1 MNKII
6 YNEKLDIIY
15 LLIYALG
22 SGTSA
27 KIWYCIEI
35 KDYVKSLKQNKGKF
49 NIDCKALKIFKEERY
64 KEYKREVNINNII
77 TFEEK
82 KSDYIHYN
90 NSGFKYKDDM
100 IIVNEVMAISLYDM
114 CKLLNFD
121 FEDKYKENIYEQMKK
136 GIEYIHKCGYLHAD
150 IKMENFLVCGL
161 NILQKKII
169 DYVNKYDFSKFFKKK
184 NNKNGDLIQSTNDK
198 LLSLICDI
206 VFKFNLEEIIDD
218 TYDSDFEG
226 SDEDNMNESIEESI
240 EDESDNESI
249 SSYSSYDTS
258 ASSFDSDF
266 NEFDI
271 KYDKFHINE
280 INNFILDLDN
290 NKVEDKNRDIEKD
303 IKFYKEKLKDIKIK
317 LTDFGLIKK
326 PGGMETIQTRV
337 FRSPRNILGF
347 PHDFSDD
354 IYALEQNKY
363 ELFNGK
369 LLIDLKSDKNFNK
382 YNNDLLTIKKIFKF
396 NNNIYYDILQSK
408 RINSILS
415 KDGSFLFK

>member
-15 LLIYALG
+15 LLIYILG
-22 SGTSA
+22 SGTSS

-35 KDYVKSLKQNKGKF
+35 KDYVKTLKQNKGKF
-49 NIDCKALKIFKEERY
+49 NIDCKALKIFKEESY
-64 KEYKREVNINNII
+64 KEYKREIDINDII
-77 TFEEK
+77 TFEDK
-82 KSDYIHYN
+82 KSEYIHYN
-90 NSGFKYKDDM
+90 NGGFKYKDDM
-100 IIVNEVMAISLYDM
+100 IIVNKVMAISLYDM
-114 CKLLNFD
+114 CELLNFD
-121 FEDKYKENIYEQMKK
+121 FEDEYKENIYEQMKK
-136 GIEYIHKCGYLHAD
+136 GIDYIHKCGYLHAD

-184 NNKNGDLIQSTNDK
+184 NNKNNNLIQSTNDK
-198 LLSLICDI
+198 LLSLIDDI
-206 VFKFNLEEIIDD
+206 IFKFNLEEIIDD
-218 TYDSDFEG
+218 EYESDFEE
-226 SDEDNMNESIEESI
+226 SDENNMDDSIEESI
-240 EDESDNESI
+240 DDDNESI
-249 SSYSSYDTS
+249 SSYSSYDTR
-258 ASSFDSDF
+258 ASSFDSEF

-280 INNFILDLDN
+280 INNFILNLDN
-290 NKVEDKNRDIEKD
+290 DEVEKKNRDIEKD

-347 PHDFSDD
+347 SCEFSDD

-363 ELFNGK
+363 ELFNGE
-369 LLIDLKSDKNFNK
+369 LLINLKSDENFNK
-382 YNNDLLTIKKIFKF
+382 YNLNLLTIKKIFKF
-396 NNNIYYDILQSK
+396 NKNIYYDITQSK
-408 RINSILS
+408 RIDSILS
-415 KDGSFLFK
+415 QDGSFLFK

>member
-15 LLIYALG
+15 LLIYSLG
-22 SGTSA
+22 NGTSA

-35 KDYVKSLKQNKGKF
+35 KNYEKTLKQNKGKF

-64 KEYKREVNINNII
+64 KEYKKEINLNDILV
-77 TFEEK
+77 FEGI
-82 KSDYIHYN
+82 KSDYINYN
-90 NSGFKYKDDM
+90 EGRLKYKDDM
-100 IIVNEVMAISLYDM
+100 IIINEVMSISLYDM
-114 CKLLNFD
+114 CKLLKFD
-121 FEDKYKENIYEQMKK
+121 FEDEYKENIYEQMKE
-136 GIEYIHKCGYLHAD
+136 GIKYIHKCGYLHAD

-184 NNKNGDLIQSTNDK
+184 NNKNNNLIQSTNDK
-198 LLSLICDI
+198 LLLLINNI
-206 VFKFNLEEIIDD
+206 ILKFNLEELIDD
-218 TYDSDFEG
+218 DYESDYESDFEE
-226 SDEDNMNESIEESI
+226 SNDESINESIM
-240 EDESDNESI
+240 DENDNESI
-249 SSYSSYDTS
+249 SSYRTS
-258 ASSFDSDF
+258 ATSFDSEF

-280 INNFILDLDN
+280 INNFILNLDN
-290 NKVEDKNRDIEKD
+290 NKVEEEEKNKDVEKD
-303 IKFYKEKLKDIKIK
+303 IKFYRENLKDIKIK

-326 PGGMETIQTRV
+326 PGSMDTIQSRV

-347 PHDFSDD
+347 SCEFSDD

-369 LLIDLKSDKNFNK
+369 ILIDLQSDKNFNN
-382 YNNDLLTIKKIFKF
+382 YNLNLLTIKKIFKI
-396 NNNIYYDILQSK
+396 NKNIYNDILLSK
-408 RINSILS
+408 RIDSILS

>member
-15 LLIYALG
+15 LLIYILG
-22 SGTSA
+22 SGTSS

-35 KDYVKSLKQNKGKF
+35 KDYVKTLKQNKGKF
-49 NIDCKALKIFKEERY
+49 NIDCKALKIFKEESY
-64 KEYKREVNINNII
+64 KEYKREIDINDII
-77 TFEEK
+77 TFEDK
-82 KSDYIHYN
+82 KSEYIHYN
-90 NSGFKYKDDM
+90 NGGFKYKDDM
-100 IIVNEVMAISLYDM
+100 IIVNKVMAISLYDM
-114 CKLLNFD
+114 CELLNFD
-121 FEDKYKENIYEQMKK
+121 FEDEYKENIYEQMKK
-136 GIEYIHKCGYLHAD
+136 GIDYIHKCGYLHAD

-184 NNKNGDLIQSTNDK
+184 NNKNNNLIQSTNDK
-198 LLSLICDI
+198 LLSLIDDI
-206 VFKFNLEEIIDD
+206 IFKFNLEEIIDD
-218 TYDSDFEG
+218 EYESDFEE
-226 SDEDNMNESIEESI
+226 SDENNMDDSIEESI
-240 EDESDNESI
+240 DDDNESI
-249 SSYSSYDTS
+249 SSYSSYDTR
-258 ASSFDSDF
+258 ASSFDSEF

-280 INNFILDLDN
+280 INNFILNLDDN
-290 NKVEDKNRDIEKD
+290 EVEEKNRDIEKD

-347 PHDFSDD
+347 SCEFSDD

-363 ELFNGK
+363 ELFNGE
-369 LLIDLKSDKNFNK
+369 LLINLKSDENFNK
-382 YNNDLLTIKKIFKF
+382 YNLNLLTIKKIFKF
-396 NNNIYYDILQSK
+396 NKNIYYDITQSK
-408 RINSILS
+408 RIDSILS
-415 KDGSFLFK
+415 QDGSFLFK

>member
-15 LLIYALG
+15 LLIYVLG
-22 SGTSA
+22 SGTSST
-27 KIWYCIEI
+27 IWYCIEI
-35 KDYVKSLKQNKGKF
+35 KDYVKTLKQNKGKF
-49 NIDCKALKIFKEERY
+49 NINCKALKIFKEERD
-64 KEYKREVNINNII
+64 KEYKREVDINDII
-77 TFEEK
+77 TFEDK
-82 KSDYIHYN
+82 KSEYVNYN
-90 NSGFKYKDDM
+90 DGGLKYKDDM
-100 IIVNEVMAISLYDM
+100 IIINEVMAISLYDM
-114 CKLLNFD
+114 CKLLKFD
-121 FEDKYKENIYEQMKK
+121 FEDEYKENIYEQMKK

-184 NNKNGDLIQSTNDK
+184 NNKNGNLIQSTNDK
-198 LLSLICDI
+198 LLSLIDDVI
-206 VFKFNLEEIIDD
+206 FKFNLEEIIDED
-218 TYDSDFEG
+218 YESDFEE
-226 SDEDNMNESIEESI
+226 SNEDNMEESIEESI
-240 EDESDNESI
+240 EESDNESI
-249 SSYSSYDTS
+249 SSYSSYSTN
-258 ASSFDSDF
+258 ASSFDSEF

-280 INNFILDLDN
+280 INNFILNLDN
-290 NKVEDKNRDIEKD
+290 NEVENKNRDIEKD

-347 PHDFSDD
+347 SCEFSDD

-363 ELFNGK
+363 ELFNGR
-369 LLIDLKSDKNFNK
+369 LLIDLESDKNFNK
-382 YNNDLLTIKKIFKF
+382 YNNNLLTIKKIFKI
-396 NNNIYYDILQSK
+396 NKNIYYDILQSK

>member
-15 LLIYALG
+15 LLIYTLG
-22 SGTSA
+22 SGTSS

-35 KDYVKSLKQNKGKF
+35 KDYVKTLKQNKGKF
-49 NIDCKALKIFKEERY
+49 NISCKALKIFKEERE
-64 KEYKREVNINNII
+64 KEYKREVDINDII
-77 TFEEK
+77 TFENK
-82 KSDYIHYN
+82 KSEYVHYN
-90 NSGFKYKDDM
+90 DGGFKYKDDM
-100 IIVNEVMAISLYDM
+100 IIINEVMAISLYDM
-114 CKLLNFD
+114 CKLLKFD
-121 FEDKYKENIYEQMKK
+121 FEDEYKENIYEQMKK

-161 NILQKKII
+161 NILQQKII

-184 NNKNGDLIQSTNDK
+184 NNKNGNLIQSTNDK
-198 LLSLICDI
+198 LLSLINDVI
-206 VFKFNLEEIIDD
+206 FKFNLEEIIDED
-218 TYDSDFEG
+218 YESDFEE
-226 SDEDNMNESIEESI
+226 SNEDNMEESIEESI
-240 EDESDNESI
+240 EESDNESI
-249 SSYSSYDTS
+249 SSYSSYSTN
-258 ASSFDSDF
+258 ASSFDSEF

-280 INNFILDLDN
+280 INNFILNLDN
-290 NKVEDKNRDIEKD
+290 NEVEEQNRDIEKD

-347 PHDFSDD
+347 SCEFSDD

-369 LLIDLKSDKNFNK
+369 LLIDLENDKNFNK
-382 YNNDLLTIKKIFKF
+382 YNNNLLTIKKIFKIH
-396 NNNIYYDILQSK
+396 NNIYYDILQSK
-408 RINSILS
+408 RIDSILS

>member
-15 LLIYALG
+15 LLIYVLG
-22 SGTSA
+22 SGTSST
-27 KIWYCIEI
+27 IWYCIEI
-35 KDYVKSLKQNKGKF
+35 KDYVKTLKQNKGKF
-49 NIDCKALKIFKEERY
+49 NINCKALKIFKEERD
-64 KEYKREVNINNII
+64 KEYKREVDINDII
-77 TFEEK
+77 TFEDK
-82 KSDYIHYN
+82 KSEYVNYN
-90 NSGFKYKDDM
+90 DGGLKYKDDM
-100 IIVNEVMAISLYDM
+100 IIINEVMAISLYDM
-114 CKLLNFD
+114 CKLLKFD
-121 FEDKYKENIYEQMKK
+121 FEDEYKENIYEQMKK

-184 NNKNGDLIQSTNDK
+184 NNKNGNLIQSTNDK
-198 LLSLICDI
+198 LLSLIDDVI
-206 VFKFNLEEIIDD
+206 FKFNLEEIIDED
-218 TYDSDFEG
+218 YESDFEE
-226 SDEDNMNESIEESI
+226 SNEDNMEESIEESI
-240 EDESDNESI
+240 EESDNESI
-249 SSYSSYDTS
+249 SSYSSYSTN
-258 ASSFDSDF
+258 ASSFDSEF

-280 INNFILDLDN
+280 INNFILNLDN
-290 NKVEDKNRDIEKD
+290 NEVENKNRDIEKD

-347 PHDFSDD
+347 SCEFSDD

-369 LLIDLKSDKNFNK
+369 LLIDLESDKNFNK
-382 YNNDLLTIKKIFKF
+382 YNNNLLTIKKIFKI